1 VSRAGHRDR
10 GPADQVEIVRDSFA
24 GLVLVIRSFAVT
36 VVGVVSGL
44 LSLEPV
50 IAALVVPLFLLGL
63 AAARVRTSLRAD
75 EDLASTAGSV
85 FAGVRDITAGG
96 AEDFASDLVS
106 EPIEAHAAAER
117 ALARGGCPADRVL
130 RLGRLAATADPGRLR
145 TLAGGPR
152 CNHRNVAWRP
162 HLRSNRAPAGLR
174 HRAGCAGRQRP
185 AIRRHARPHPRQRG
199 SCRPAPDRRRTA
211 RPSLADGASH
221 LRLRCRRASISPWSG
236 PAVSAS
242 PPSRR
247 WPAEC

>member
-1 VSRAGHRDR
+1 VARLTR
-10 GPADQVEIVRDSFA
+10 QVEIVRDSFA

-75 EDLASTAGSV
+75 EDSASTAGSV
-85 FAGVRDITAGG
+85 FAGQSGGDRRPDIVRDITAGG
-96 AEDFASDLVS
+96 SVDFASDLVS

-152 CNHRNVAWRP
+152 CNHRNVAWR
-162 HLRSNRAPAGLR
+162 A
-174 HRAGCAGRQRP
+174 
-185 AIRRHARPHPRQRG
+185 
-199 SCRPAPDRRRTA
+199 
-211 RPSLADGASH
+211 
-221 LRLRCRRASISPWSG
+221 
-236 PAVSAS
+236 AS
-242 PPSRR
+242 PTF
-247 WPAEC
+247 